1 MTDHICK
8 NCRYWYKPTVHPLRD
23 YNCVDGFGLC
33 HIISKNRRIYKP
45 PHKNELLAAI
55 PDMATGSDNL
65 GVTSLLSVHEG
76 HSPGLDCDN
85 SAYFGG

>member
-1 MTDHICK
+1 M
-8 NCRYWYKPTVHPLRD
+8 VM
-23 YNCVDGFGLC
+23 
-33 HIISKNRRIYKP
+33 
-45 PHKNELLAAI
+45 AAI